1 MPLGLPPNLSP
12 RGLQDS
18 RPPEQGARQ
27 AGSPGPRLRTP
38 LRQGQAEEGSEA
50 HLVCVRFIRL
60 IANKGIRANLL
71 I

>member
-1 MPLGLPPNLSP
+1 MQGEPGGRPLLELSP
-12 RGLQDS
+12 PLSRG
-18 RPPEQGARQ
+18 
-27 AGSPGPRLRTP
+27 
-38 LRQGQAEEGSEA
+38 AEEGSEA

>member
-1 MPLGLPPNLSP
+1 MGMRREGCGGQGSLLAMG
-12 RGLQDS
+12 
-18 RPPEQGARQ
+18 RPEEAGPHGVGARE
-27 AGSPGPRLRTP
+27 AR
-38 LRQGQAEEGSEA
+38 A